1 MTPNFRPPAELR
13 KYPSLC
19 IQCGGP
25 VEEDQVTLSLVGR
38 DGRVR
43 LVRGVP
49 AGVCRSCGEQYLR
62 PDVTAHVEE
71 LLKTPPRGNEEVPAW
86 DFAATA

>member
-1 MTPNFRPPAELR
+1 MTPDFRPPAELK

-25 VEEDQVTLSLVGR
+25 VTEDHVTLSLVGLN
-38 DGRVR
+38 GHVR

-49 AGVCRSCGEQYLR
+49 AGVCGSCGEQYLR
-62 PDVTAHVEE
+62 PEVTARVEQ
-71 LLKTPPRGNEEVPAW
+71 LLQTPPRRNEEVPAW
-86 DFAATA
+86 DFAASA

>member
-1 MTPNFRPPAELR
+1 MTHSFLAPAEL
-13 KYPSLC
+13 KAYPSLC

-25 VEEDQVTLSLVGR
+25 VGEDRVTLSLVGK

-62 PDVTAHVEE
+62 PEVTTHIER
-71 LLKTPPRGNEEVPAW
+71 LLKTPPRRNEEVPAW